1 MNDNLLNTT
10 EKRKVSRISIILG
23 IIYGLISAGFYVTP
37 FMFFLLG
44 LASLSTIVAMQKIL
58 IKDFGW
64 LFLLLGVILALT
76 TIMIYLQRKNVEK
89 LTLAEIKPYRAF
101 IGGMVMAMTITYA
114 ILVTLALFN
123 LERLYD

>member
-1 MNDNLLNTT
+1 
-10 EKRKVSRISIILG
+10 
-23 IIYGLISAGFYVTP
+23 
-37 FMFFLLG
+37 
-44 LASLSTIVAMQKIL
+44 MQKIL

-64 LFLLLGVILALT
+64 LFLLLGVILTLT